1 MIFFCEMLP
10 LNRFQLCV
18 KSQIGLRPFQSL
30 TKLKAYSPA
39 SHGCVKTGQF
49 VNLVPRFPLLTA
61 LNPRMN
67 LLHYNQN
74 ILVSPVK
81 MALRNFHSTPRNMV
95 LGGRDPFRK
104 SPFNNPRFIF
114 SISPFSFILSTLLFA
129 GFITMIVFVLPFLLA
144 LLFPMV
150 IFGIGWYQFKAFR
163 TRKLMQ
169 LLDHAFNQTKMK
181 LSSTTRRELIMKQM
195 VPKFKSFTQLKDFS
209 GFPFKVS
216 QAFTDKFQSGE
227 FPNADRFLS
236 FVKSRLD
243 ESFYKNEHNIKSIVL
258 GSDTAYVPGHME
270 LVTNSY
276 SFVSSVRNNENIQA
290 FSFMLLNMGSEGVRK
305 PVALVY
311 IVTKANPGDELLMFT
326 GDYIDDSKLSP
337 MVIYVRALSP
347 FSKCCFIT
355 DVGETGANAQY
366 SVKRKKDGSKEYT
379 YESD

>member
-1 MIFFCEMLP
+1 MLP

-49 VNLVPRFPLLTA
+49 VNLVPRFPLLAA

-150 IFGIGWYQFKAFR
+150 ISVSY
-163 TRKLMQ
+163 TH
-169 LLDHAFNQTKMK
+169 LD
-181 LSSTTRRELIMKQM
+181 
-195 VPKFKSFTQLKDFS
+195 V
-209 GFPFKVS
+209 
-216 QAFTDKFQSGE
+216 
-227 FPNADRFLS
+227 
-236 FVKSRLD
+236 
-243 ESFYKNEHNIKSIVL
+243 YKRQV
-258 GSDTAYVPGHME
+258 
-270 LVTNSY
+270 
-276 SFVSSVRNNENIQA
+276 
-290 FSFMLLNMGSEGVRK
+290 
-305 PVALVY
+305 
-311 IVTKANPGDELLMFT
+311 
-326 GDYIDDSKLSP
+326 
-337 MVIYVRALSP
+337 
-347 FSKCCFIT
+347 
-355 DVGETGANAQY
+355 
-366 SVKRKKDGSKEYT
+366 
-379 YESD
+379 